1 MSSQE
6 DPPTLLTSSHK
17 IKGSR
22 GENSCRPGH
31 ALIIEGHPIVSDSI
45 RAAIR
50 EVNPALVVNVAKSL
64 NSALKLLVD
73 ESPPLLIVTELM
85 LTDATGIETLR
96 RLRFAAPDSALLVF
110 TVSDDQALR
119 HAAIEL
125 GVTKYFVKTVPAKQ
139 MQDAIRASLG
149 VGMMVGEISVDS
161 NESEIGL
168 TRRQIEVLEELIA
181 ARTNRQIAK
190 RLQISTETVGS
201 HMKEILGRLGTKNR
215 TEAVVRY
222 LKLMS
227 RSK

>member
-1 MSSQE
+1 MSSQA
-6 DPPTLLTSSHK
+6 DPSTLLNSRHR

-22 GENSCRPGH
+22 GDNSCRPGY
-31 ALIIEGHPIVSDSI
+31 ALIIEGHPIVADSI
-45 RAAIR
+45 RASIR
-50 EVNPALVVNVAKSL
+50 KVNPALVVKVVESL
-64 NSALKLLVD
+64 NTALELLAD

-85 LTDATGIETLR
+85 LADATGIETLR
-96 RLRFAAPDSALLVF
+96 RLRFAARDSELLVF
-110 TVSDDQALR
+110 TVNDDQTLR

-125 GVTKYFVKTVPAKQ
+125 GVTEYFVKTVPAKQ
-139 MQDAIRASLG
+139 VQDAIRASLG
-149 VGMMVGEISVDS
+149 VGMVVGEISVDS
-161 NESEIGL
+161 TESEIGL

-227 RSK
+227 RSM

>member
-1 MSSQE
+1 
-6 DPPTLLTSSHK
+6 
-17 IKGSR
+17 
-22 GENSCRPGH
+22 
-31 ALIIEGHPIVSDSI
+31 
-45 RAAIR
+45 
-50 EVNPALVVNVAKSL
+50 VVNVATSL
-64 NSALKLLVD
+64 NFALKLVD
-73 ESPPLLIVTELM
+73 KSPPLLIVSELV
-85 LTDATGIETLR
+85 LTDATGIEALR
-96 RLRFAAPDSALLVF
+96 RLRFAAPDCALLVF

-125 GVTKYFVKTVPAKQ
+125 GVTAYFVKNVPAKQ
-139 MQDAIRASLG
+139 IQDAIRSSLG
-149 VGMMVGEISVDS
+149 FGMMVGEISLDS

-168 TRRQIEVLEELIA
+168 TRRQIEVLEELVA

-201 HMKEILGRLGTKNR
+201 HMKEIRGRLGTKTR